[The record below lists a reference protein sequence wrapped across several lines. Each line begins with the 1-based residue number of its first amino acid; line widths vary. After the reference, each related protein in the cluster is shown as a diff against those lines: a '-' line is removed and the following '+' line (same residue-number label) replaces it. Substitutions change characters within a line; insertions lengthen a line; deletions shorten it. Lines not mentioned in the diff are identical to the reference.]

1 MSSST
6 VLEEAPAEAV
16 APAGYASMQEFSAD
30 VLKKVVQTT
39 QRANT
44 MATTSEDHEY
54 WSSFQGFQEF
64 CTSQGSRIVQDIG
77 RMLRHQAVPCH
88 FSSEGESVTGLASV
102 DIDER
107 FEKLVEANDFLI
119 ENVSSLLDEASGL
132 KKDNKPIL
140 PAAVQQSKPV
150 ISSWNRKRSAAK
162 DDEGST
168 KKKKST
174 TFRLL
179 MAKNIQRPQ
188 LKWIDSIDNSNT
200 PFIPK
205 LGAKPN
211 ALKPFKQMDTKR
223 HRDPVS
229 QFVHE
234 VRQDTDR
241 TDDGSVSTE
250 DVGIVHPYAFELSAF
265 KPRAWQLER
274 REPRMYGALADTPMN
289 MVDSSATLAEMMEK
303 LRGSREVA
311 VDLEYHSYRSFQ
323 GFVCLMQIST
333 REEDFIVDTL
343 VLRDELAVLNEVFTD
358 PDIVK
363 VFHGADFDIGWLQ
376 NNFGVY
382 VVNMFDTGQASRVL
396 QEERFSLAY
405 LLKKYCSVDADKQYQ
420 LADWRIRPL
429 PPELLKYAREDT
441 HYLLYVYDCV
451 RNQLLDRGNE
461 LSNLIVAVYSKS
473 THLCVT
479 LYQKPIYTDETY
491 LEMYK
496 KYRGRLNQQQLECF
510 RLIYGWRDRTAREE
524 DESLGYVLPVHMLFQ
539 IAENLPKEPQGVIA
553 CCTPVPPLVK
563 QRVADIHQLVMQ
575 ARDFTYAMAAIISS
589 SSTNQELEEK
599 KNTGQTSIYEASETG
614 FEIYPITG
622 PPVEI
627 RKPQVSVLGNA
638 NTGTNTEG
646 QKTAQLI
653 WSMLRSP
660 FEMYLP
666 NTGKVSV
673 APDVINSTWQQL
685 SQREESVVS

>member
-1 MSSST
+1 MSTPVMETTPS
-6 VLEEAPAEAV
+6 EAV
-16 APAGYASMQEFSAD
+16 APAGYASMQEFNAD

-54 WSSFQGFQEF
+54 WSSFNGFQEF
-64 CTSQGSRIVQDIG
+64 CTAQGSRLVQDIG

-132 KKDNKPIL
+132 KKDNRPIL

-150 ISSWNRKRSAAK
+150 ISSWNRKRSAKQA
-162 DDEGST
+162 DEGSA
-168 KKKKST
+168 KKKKSH

-188 LKWIDSIDNSNT
+188 LKWIDTIDNSNT
-200 PFIPK
+200 PFMPK
-205 LGAKPN
+205 LGVKPN
-211 ALKPFKQMDTKR
+211 ALKPFTHAHTK
-223 HRDPVS
+223 HCDPIS

-234 VRQDTDR
+234 ARLITDQAE
-241 TDDGSVSTE
+241 DG
-250 DVGIVHPYAFELSAF
+250 DAADGGIVHPYSFELSALE
-265 KPRAWQLER
+265 PRACQFER
-274 REPRMYGALADTPMN
+274 REPRMYGALEETPLN
-289 MVDSSATLAEMMEK
+289 MVDSPATLAAMMEK
-303 LRGSREVA
+303 LRGSHEVA

-333 REEDFIVDTL
+333 RDEDFIVDTL
-343 VLRDELAVLNEVFTD
+343 VLRNELAVLNEVFTD

-363 VFHGADFDIGWLQ
+363 VFHGADSDIGWLQ
-376 NNFGVY
+376 NDFGVY

-429 PPELLKYAREDT
+429 PTELLKYAREDT

-451 RNQLLDRGNE
+451 RNQLLDKGNE
-461 LSNLIVAVYSKS
+461 LSNLLVAVYSKS
-473 THLCVT
+473 TQLCGT
-479 LYQKPIYTDETY
+479 LYQKPIYTDEIYMEIYT
-491 LEMYK
+491 

-510 RLIYGWRDRTAREE
+510 RLIYGWRDRTGREE

-589 SSTNQELEEK
+589 SSTHKELEEK
-599 KNTGQTSIYEASETG
+599 KNTGKASIYEASPTG

-622 PPVEI
+622 PPVDML
-627 RKPQVSVLGNA
+627 KPQVSVLSSNSSGVD
-638 NTGTNTEG
+638 TEG
-646 QKTAQLI
+646 HKTAKLI

-660 FEMYLP
+660 FEMYLS
-666 NTGKVSV
+666 NTGKLSV
-673 APDVINSTWQQL
+673 APDVINTTWQQL
-685 SQREESVVS
+685 SQREGSMVS